1 MQRQPV
7 STCTHTAP
15 FAGHCVCVCAC
26 VCACV
31 CVCAHSQVSVEVE
44 SDVGDIRTVQSQ
56 NMLLKCF
63 SQHLTQ
69 SRQEEAINVHVHVL
83 YYTSVLTVIMKLL
96 QSCTNNSLLLF
107 LTG

>member
-1 MQRQPV
+1 M
-7 STCTHTAP
+7 
-15 FAGHCVCVCAC
+15 
-26 VCACV
+26 CV

-69 SRQEEAINVHVHVL
+69 SRQEEAINVHVHVHVL
-83 YYTSVLTVIMKLL
+83 YDTAVLKVVMKLL